1 VIPAPPRTETVPY
14 LGPRGLLEVDCASGV
29 ARRTSLPDEVFDDAI
44 GGVGLALRLY
54 SDAPHGDPLVFAA
67 GPFGSTAVPAGYAHA
82 YAVRLPGGR
91 LAAGL
96 APSHWSATLRRC
108 GLAAIVLR
116 GRSPYPALIVVDH
129 DRVTIEDGG
138 WLPVA
143 DAKATVKAVR
153 KRLVDRTARIVT
165 MTEGGTLDAAMAAK
179 SIVAIAVRGRGEV
192 RVADAA
198 AAAQHVEGLRRRLA
212 ARPPAPDRPR
222 ERADLVELRAGCASC
237 PVQCD
242 QMYVVRERPDRS
254 AQSDR
259 LAQSGRIRRAT
270 DGVVPVR
277 VPTAGEL
284 LWESLVLCRFV
295 RHVIDDLPA
304 EGAALLRAVNG
315 GFADAALVAAAAER
329 ALMRWHA
336 LEASDG

>member
-1 VIPAPPRTETVPY
+1 VIPAPKRTETVPY
-14 LGPRGLLEVDCASGV
+14 LGPRGLLEVDCASGA
-29 ARRTSLPDEVFDDAI
+29 ARRTSLPDEVFVDAI
-44 GGVGLALRLY
+44 GGVALALRLY
-54 SDAPHGDPLVFAA
+54 SDEPQGDPLVFAA

-116 GRSPYPALIVVDH
+116 GRSPGPVLIVVDH

-138 WLPVA
+138 WLPA
-143 DAKATVKAVR
+143 GDAKATVKAVR
-153 KRLVDRTARIVT
+153 KRLVDRTARVVT
-165 MTEGGTLDAAMAAK
+165 MTEGGTLDAALAAK
-179 SIVAIAVRGRGEV
+179 GVVAIAVRGRGEV
-192 RVADAA
+192 PVADAA
-198 AAAQHVEGLRRRLA
+198 AAAYHVEGLRRRLA

-222 ERADLVELRAGCASC
+222 ERAGLVELRAGCASC
-237 PVQCD
+237 PVQCE
-242 QMYVVRERPDRS
+242 QMYVVRERPDRL

-259 LAQSGRIRRAT
+259 LA
-270 DGVVPVR
+270 R
-277 VPTAGEL
+277 VPKESAAAHVPTENEL

-315 GFADAALVAAAAER
+315 GRADAALVAAAAER

-336 LEASDG
+336 LDACDG